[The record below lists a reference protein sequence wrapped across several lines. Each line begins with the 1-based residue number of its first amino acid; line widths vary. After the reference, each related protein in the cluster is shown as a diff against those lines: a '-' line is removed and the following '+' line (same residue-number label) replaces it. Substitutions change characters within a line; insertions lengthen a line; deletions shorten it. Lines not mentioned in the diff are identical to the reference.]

1 MAGEHQSHHAR
12 PPFTQELVATSKDEL
27 AQGLMAAIAK
37 ACASAAWVHAAY
49 VCRVRREYNADGTIQ
64 ECLATFVIP
73 DPPLEERLTTGGER
87 AQLLESLPDS
97 MLDGGLRVLSDM
109 DVPNVEPFG
118 ICVYE
123 RD

>member
-1 MAGEHQSHHAR
+1 
-12 PPFTQELVATSKDEL
+12 
-27 AQGLMAAIAK
+27 MAAIGK
-37 ACASAAWVHAAY
+37 ACASAVWVRAAY
-49 VCRVRREYNADGTIQ
+49 VCRVRREYSAAGTIQ

-73 DPPLEERLTTGGER
+73 DPPLEERLTTGSQR
-87 AQLLESLPDS
+87 AHLLESLPDS

-109 DVPNVEPFG
+109 SAPNVKPFA